1 MTVQVFFFRGDLL
14 GTTGVRK
21 TDEFEV
27 SFTWTVGTGFN
38 SHISLQFFFPYLLNF
53 FSEMI
58 DTY

>member
-27 SFTWTVGTGFN
+27 SFT
-38 SHISLQFFFPYLLNF
+38 
-53 FSEMI
+53 
-58 DTY
+58 